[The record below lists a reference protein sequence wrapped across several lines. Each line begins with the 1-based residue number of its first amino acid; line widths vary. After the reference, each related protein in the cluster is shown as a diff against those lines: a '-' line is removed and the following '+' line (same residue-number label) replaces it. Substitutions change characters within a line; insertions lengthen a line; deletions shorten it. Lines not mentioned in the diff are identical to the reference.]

1 MPTQTHILQFIPS
14 SIPGYLLFHI
24 MATVNA
30 ITYQQAIKA
39 SLSKVTYTLIV
50 IVVLYRY
57 EFIFTRLAVVLKT
70 IKSIGKYIEKMKLS
84 CMLGWNVNVSTIEIK
99 VVVS

>member
-1 MPTQTHILQFIPS
+1 M
-14 SIPGYLLFHI
+14 
-24 MATVNA
+24 NA

-70 IKSIGKYIEKMKLS
+70 IKSIGKYIEKNETLVYAGMECK
-84 CMLGWNVNVSTIEIK
+84 CKHHRN
-99 VVVS
+99 

>member
-14 SIPGYLLFHI
+14 SIPGYLLLHI

-39 SLSKVTYTLIV
+39 SLSKFNYTLIV

-57 EFIFTRLAVVLKT
+57 
-70 IKSIGKYIEKMKLS
+70 
-84 CMLGWNVNVSTIEIK
+84 
-99 VVVS
+99 